1 MSQVVGSE
9 ILDPCIFHG
18 LDEHLFQFAGVYD
31 VSDVV
36 EEDTTVAVDRSHLY
50 PLFQQFKN
58 SVIDGHGPCL
68 PGLFPRGGYGL
79 PEKVYV
85 LPLQLEDLLLAH
97 AGVQCK
103 DDDVFELSVEPAFK
117 AMQ

>member
-1 MSQVVGSE
+1 MSQIVEPE
-9 ILDPCIFHG
+9 IRDPCIFHG
-18 LDEHLFQFAGVYD
+18 LDEHLLQFPSVYHILGVI
-31 VSDVV
+31 
-36 EEDTTVAVDRSHLY
+36 EKHTITAVDRSHLH
-50 PLFQQFKN
+50 PVFQQFKN